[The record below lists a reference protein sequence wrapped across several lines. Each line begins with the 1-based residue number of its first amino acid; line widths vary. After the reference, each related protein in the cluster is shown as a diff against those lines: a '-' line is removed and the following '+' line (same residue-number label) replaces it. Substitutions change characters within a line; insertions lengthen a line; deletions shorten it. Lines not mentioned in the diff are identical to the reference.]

1 MSFSSLL
8 VMNEFF
14 SISHEWLF
22 SFWSKMIVNE
32 AIKVH
37 ECICALR
44 LGMVK
49 NCHE

>member
-22 SFWSKMIVNE
+22 SLLVMNE
-32 AIKVH
+32 FFLFGQK
-37 ECICALR
+37 
-44 LGMVK
+44 
-49 NCHE
+49 

>member
-22 SFWSKMIVNE
+22 SFWSKMIMNE
-32 AIKVH
+32 P
-37 ECICALR
+37 
-44 LGMVK
+44 
-49 NCHE
+49 